1 MQNRKREME
10 MDRERK
16 QKDQQLAVFKQ
27 KYAEATQITK
37 RLQVWGKIDTL
48 KILPFWKNF
57 VHFFC

>member
-1 MQNRKREME
+1 ME